1 MGFNIEEI
9 QDALLQSKTLK
20 VAVPTVLLA
29 PIAMPF
35 VHALAG
41 LAVAGLTVA
50 AAGSLIGKAS
60 GALSDMIPL
69 AEKQD
74 DAEDY

>member
-9 QDALLQSKTLK
+9 PGALLQSKTLK

-29 PIAMPF
+29 PVAMPF

-41 LAVAGLTVA
+41 IAIAGATVF
-50 AAGSLIGKAS
+50 AAGTLLGKAS
-60 GALSDMIPL
+60 GVLSDIIPL
-69 AEKQD
+69 SEKQD
-74 DAEDY
+74 DSADS

>member
-29 PIAMPF
+29 PVAMPF

-41 LAVAGLTVA
+41 IAVAGATVF
-50 AAGSLIGKAS
+50 AAGTLFGKVS
-60 GALSDMIPL
+60 GVLSDIIPL
-69 AEKQD
+69 SEKQD
-74 DAEDY
+74 DSADS